1 MSNSKQAALK
11 VIDIL
16 HKAGF
21 QALLAGGCVRDML
34 MGAEP
39 HDYDVATDARPEQVG
54 KLFKKTLKVG
64 AQFGVM
70 VVLLD
75 RSQIEVATFR
85 SETGYAD
92 GRRPDK
98 VQFTDA
104 REDAIRRDFTIN
116 GMFYDPIAE
125 EVLDYV
131 GGKDDL
137 QNKTIRA
144 IGNPT
149 ERFSEDHL
157 RMLRAVRFAAR
168 FNYTIED
175 NTWQAI
181 QNHCRKIEKISAERI
196 ATELEKILT
205 HPNRHLGITLT
216 ADSGL
221 LKNIFPICPE
231 PIFTDGIALLNETQA
246 DIDFALALSFLLAA
260 ADTSQ
265 INNICRDLKLSNDV
279 RKKTQWILANFPE
292 LISQL
297 PLTKGRLKLW
307 LANDYFNDLL
317 LFATLRSAQLNMPPD
332 KLEQLKDQIKA
343 LGDEEIT
350 PEPILNGNDLIQ
362 LGIAPGPKLGEIY
375 NQLYLA
381 QLEGEITTRQQAET
395 LISKLHSP

>member
-1 MSNSKQAALK
+1 MSKSKQAALK
-11 VIDIL
+11 VISIL
-16 HKAGF
+16 HNAGF

-34 MGAEP
+34 MNAEP
-39 HDYDVATDARPEQVG
+39 HDYDVATNARPEQVG

-70 VVLLD
+70 VVLLEK
-75 RSQIEVATFR
+75 SQIEVATFR

-98 VQFTDA
+98 VEFTDA
-104 REDAIRRDFTIN
+104 REDALRRDFTIN

-131 GGKDDL
+131 GGKEDL
-137 QNKTIRA
+137 QSKTIRA
-144 IGNPT
+144 IGDPAA
-149 ERFSEDHL
+149 RFGEDHL
-157 RMLRAVRFAAR
+157 RMLRAIRFAAR

-181 QNHCRKIEKISAERI
+181 CSYCKKIEKISAERI
-196 ATELEKILT
+196 ATELEKIIT

-221 LKNIFPICPE
+221 LKNIFPQCPE
-231 PIFTDGIALLNETQA
+231 SIFTDGIALLDVSPKE
-246 DIDFALALSFLLAA
+246 IDFALALSLLLAA
-260 ADTSQ
+260 ADTDQ

-279 RKKTQWILANFPE
+279 RKKTQWILTNFPE
-292 LISQL
+292 LTSQL
-297 PLTKGRLKLW
+297 PLTKGNLKLW
-307 LANDYFNDLL
+307 LANEYFNDLL
-317 LFATLRSAQLNMPPD
+317 QFATLRSN
-332 KLEQLKDQIKA
+332 QLKHPLDKIDQLKQQIIE

-362 LGIAPGPKLGEIY
+362 LGTEPGPRLGKLF

-381 QLEGEITTRQQAET
+381 QLEGQITNRHEAET
-395 LISKLHSP
+395 IYHQLTK